1 MSERALKIVKHWKFF
16 TDIQNIYFKED
27 NPKNVSGNCDVQDL
41 QVRYKKIYKSKFRD
55 WTELESSA
63 ILYII
68 NHQIAVI

>member
-1 MSERALKIVKHWKFF
+1 MNTALKIEHSPRNEHNPK
-16 TDIQNIYFKED
+16 KED